1 MENIINAQLK
11 KNLSKILENKWSIE
25 LGNLSGNSIELI
37 DNPLSYTSYT
47 YYDRESDRD
56 NDFLIV
62 SKLLN
67 SK

>member
-1 MENIINAQLK
+1 MENIINGQLK

>member
-1 MENIINAQLK
+1 MENIINKQLR
-11 KNLSKILENKWSIE
+11 KNLNKILENKWSIE
-25 LGNLSGNSIELI
+25 LGNCSGNSIELI
-37 DNPLSYTSYT
+37 DNPLTYTTYI

-56 NDFLIV
+56 NDFVIV